1 MVRGPE
7 VGGDTKI
14 IKKSTVK
21 DIDTKTQSPNVRQM
35 TKKVPVEFLE
45 KGAELLPRSS
55 RRSTVKDIDTKTKVS
70 QCLTD
75 DEEGNR
81 GREWRSERHSAGIC

>member
-7 VGGDTKI
+7 VGVDTKI

-35 TKKVPVEFLE
+35 TKKVPVEFSE
-45 KGAELLPRSS
+45 EGAELLEISA
-55 RRSTVKDIDTKTKVS
+55 S
-70 QCLTD
+70 QSGVVTQII
-75 DEEGNR
+75 
-81 GREWRSERHSAGIC
+81 SEVDGKGH

>member
-21 DIDTKTQSPNVRQM
+21 DIDTKMQSPNVRQM
-35 TKKVPVEFLE
+35 TKKVPVEFSE
-45 KGAELLPRSS
+45 EGAELLEISASRSGVV
-55 RRSTVKDIDTKTKVS
+55 TQII
-70 QCLTD
+70 
-75 DEEGNR
+75 
-81 GREWRSERHSAGIC
+81 SEVDGKGH

>member
-7 VGGDTKI
+7 VGVDTKI

-45 KGAELLPRSS
+45 ERSGVAGDFS
-55 RRSTVKDIDTKTKVS
+55 ESKRSCYPNHLGGRR
-70 QCLTD
+70 
-75 DEEGNR
+75 
-81 GREWRSERHSAGIC
+81 

>member
-21 DIDTKTQSPNVRQM
+21 NIDMKTQSSNVRQM
-35 TKKVPVEFLE
+35 MKKVPVEFFGVKE
-45 KGAELLPRSS
+45 RSCYPDHLGG
-55 RRSTVKDIDTKTKVS
+55 RR
-70 QCLTD
+70 
-75 DEEGNR
+75 
-81 GREWRSERHSAGIC
+81 

>member
-21 DIDTKTQSPNVRQM
+21 NIDTKTQSPNVQQM
-35 TKKVPVEFLE
+35 TKKVSVEFLE
-45 KGAELLPRSS
+45 EGAELLEIS
-55 RRSTVKDIDTKTKVS
+55 VS
-70 QCLTD
+70 WSGVVTQII
-75 DEEGNR
+75 
-81 GREWRSERHSAGIC
+81 SEVDGKGH

>member
-21 DIDTKTQSPNVRQM
+21 DIDTRTQSPNVRQM
-35 TKKVPVEFLE
+35 TKKVPVELF
-45 KGAELLPRSS
+45 R
-55 RRSTVKDIDTKTKVS
+55 VKEQSCCIFSKSV
-70 QCLTD
+70 
-75 DEEGNR
+75 
-81 GREWRSERHSAGIC
+81 

>member
-14 IKKSTVK
+14 IKKLTVK

-35 TKKVPVEFLE
+35 TKKVPVEFSE
-45 KGAELLPRSS
+45 EGAELLEISASRSGVV
-55 RRSTVKDIDTKTKVS
+55 TQIILEVDGK
-70 QCLTD
+70 
-75 DEEGNR
+75 G
-81 GREWRSERHSAGIC
+81 H

>member
-14 IKKSTVK
+14 IKKSMVK
-21 DIDTKTQSPNVRQM
+21 DINTKMQSPNVRQM

-45 KGAELLPRSS
+45 ERSGVAGDFS
-55 RRSTVKDIDTKTKVS
+55 ESKRSCYPNHLGGRR
-70 QCLTD
+70 
-75 DEEGNR
+75 
-81 GREWRSERHSAGIC
+81 

>member
-21 DIDTKTQSPNVRQM
+21 DIDTKMQSPNVRQM
-35 TKKVPVEFLE
+35 TKKVPVEF
-45 KGAELLPRSS
+45 
-55 RRSTVKDIDTKTKVS
+55 
-70 QCLTD
+70 
-75 DEEGNR
+75 
-81 GREWRSERHSAGIC
+81 SE

>member
-35 TKKVPVEFLE
+35 MKKVPVEFFRV
-45 KGAELLPRSS
+45 RSGVAGDFS
-55 RRSTVKDIDTKTKVS
+55 
-70 QCLTD
+70 
-75 DEEGNR
+75 E
-81 GREWRSERHSAGIC
+81 SERSCYPDHLGGRR